1 MSLSFSAPSAGMNQ
15 AIQNLI
21 NNLGPWW
28 GTLEDFVFLG
38 GLAIVV
44 GALMSMHK
52 SGRQGSPVTKLAI
65 FSFIVGVQMTS
76 LPAWMDSLSQT
87 AFQTNAPSA
96 LTLTPSS
103 NGSGA
108 YATIITFGF
117 DVLML
122 VGLYATVKALLL
134 FRDSAEDRSKT
145 GPAIGHLVGGVFAL
159 NAKTMLTSLAMTI
172 GGLFETAVL
181 KIIGG

>member
-1 MSLSFSAPSAGMNQ
+1 MSISAGTNQ

-21 NNLGPWW
+21 NAMGPWW

-44 GALMSMHK
+44 GALLSMHK
-52 SGRQGSPVTKLAI
+52 SGRQGAPVTKFAL
-65 FSFIVGVQMTS
+65 FSFIAGVLMLS

-96 LTLTPSS
+96 LTLNPSS
-103 NGSGA
+103 SGSGE

-117 DVLML
+117 DVVMI

-134 FRDSAEDRSKT
+134 FRDCSEDRSKT
-145 GPAIGHLVGGVFAL
+145 GPAIGHLIGGVVAL
-159 NAKTMLTSLAMTI
+159 NMKTMLMSLALTI
-172 GGLFETAVL
+172 GGTFQTAIL

>member
-1 MSLSFSAPSAGMNQ
+1 MSLSSAGTTQ

-28 GTLEDFVFLG
+28 GTLEDFIFLG
-38 GLAIVV
+38 GFVIVI
-44 GALMSMHK
+44 GALMSMYK
-52 SGRQGSPVTKLAI
+52 SGSRGAPVTKLAI
-65 FSFIVGVQMTS
+65 FSFIAGVLMTS
-76 LPAWMDSLSQT
+76 LPAWMDTLSQT

-96 LTLTPSS
+96 LTLNPSS
-103 NGSGA
+103 NGTGP

-122 VGLYATVKALLL
+122 VGLFATVKALLL

-145 GPAIGHLVGGVFAL
+145 GPAITHMVGGVVML
-159 NAKTMLTSLAMTI
+159 NAKTMLTSLAMTV
-172 GGLFETAVL
+172 GGLFQTAVL